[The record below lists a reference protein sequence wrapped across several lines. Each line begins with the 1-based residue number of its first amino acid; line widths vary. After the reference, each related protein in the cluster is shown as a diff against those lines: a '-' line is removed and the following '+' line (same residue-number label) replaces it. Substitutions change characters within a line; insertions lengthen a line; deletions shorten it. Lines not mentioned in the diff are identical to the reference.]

1 MAKKPAGGLP
11 RYIKTSATQGASP
24 SYKEE
29 PLKLPKDGLK
39 GGIAGKGTQNF
50 RHSTTKP
57 AGASTSIGTGNAP
70 KDQKNTTLGRS
81 YIRTK
86 PSK

>member
-1 MAKKPAGGLP
+1 MAKKPPGGLP
-11 RYIKTSATQGASP
+11 RHIKTSATQGMSP
-24 SYKEE
+24 SYREE
-29 PLKLPKDGLK
+29 PLKLPKDGIK
-39 GGIAGKGTQNF
+39 GGIAGKGITDF
-50 RHSTTKP
+50 RHSLTKP
-57 AGASTSIGTGNAP
+57 SSTSIGTGNAP